1 MIRFKSMFHNAIH
14 SKLFWPSAGI
24 ALILLFNAFFTPG
37 FFNIRLQ
44 DGHLFG
50 SLIDILNRG
59 TPILII
65 ALGMTLVIAKEG
77 IDISVGSVL
86 AIAASLAAFLLQKH
100 VPFVLALLAGLGIG
114 ALCGFWN
121 GLLVAKL
128 KIQPMI
134 ATLILLTV
142 GRGIAQLISGGK
154 IITISDS
161 AYRFVGGGYLLGLPF
176 SVLLAVIIFVILHVI
191 TRKTAFGLFL
201 EAVGSNRVSSEF
213 AGIHST
219 RIMMSVYVICGFCA
233 ALAGIIVSSN
243 ITGADSNNAGLWFEL
258 DAILAVVIGG
268 TSMRGGRFYLGGT
281 VLGALFIQT
290 LTTTIYTLGVPSE
303 SVMVVKAIVIIVV
316 SLVQSDVLRD
326 KLSRQFGQKIRKKV
340 LVNEAA
346 A

>member
-1 MIRFKSMFHNAIH
+1 MRLLKSQYINMVRL
-14 SKLFWPSAGI
+14 KLLWPSIGI
-24 ALILLFNAFFTPG
+24 AVILLFNAFFTPG
-37 FFNIRLQ
+37 FFHIRIQ

-65 ALGMTLVIAKEG
+65 SLGMTLVIAKEG

-86 AIAASLAAFLLQKH
+86 AIAASMAAFLLQKQL
-100 VPFVLALLAGLGIG
+100 PFVTALAAGLGIG
-114 ALCGFWN
+114 ALCGYWN

-154 IITISDS
+154 IITISDP
-161 AYRFVGGGYLLGLPF
+161 AYRFVGGGYWLGLPF
-176 SVLLAVIIFVILHVI
+176 AVILAAFVFIILYFV

-201 EAVGSNRVSSEF
+201 EAVGSNRISSEF
-213 AGIHST
+213 AGIRST
-219 RIMMSVYVICGFCA
+219 RIMITVYVICGFCA

-303 SVMVVKAIVIIVV
+303 SVMVVKAFVILFI
-316 SLVQSDVLRD
+316 SLIQSEVLRV
-326 KLSRQFGQKIRKKV
+326 KLSRMIRKKIRKKV

>member
-1 MIRFKSMFHNAIH
+1 MNLFKSLYINMVRL
-14 SKLFWPSAGI
+14 KLLWPSIGI
-24 ALILLFNAFFTPG
+24 AVILLFNAIFTPG
-37 FFNIRLQ
+37 FFHIRIQ

-65 ALGMTLVIAKEG
+65 SLGMTLVIAKEG

-86 AIAASLAAFLLQKH
+86 AIAASMAAFLLQKQL
-100 VPFVLALLAGLGIG
+100 PFVIALVAGLGIG
-114 ALCGFWN
+114 ALCGYWN
-121 GLLVAKL
+121 GLLVAKM

-154 IITISDS
+154 IITISDP
-161 AYRFVGGGYLLGLPF
+161 AYRFVGGGYWLGLPF
-176 SVLLAVIIFVILHVI
+176 AVILAALVFIILYFVS
-191 TRKTAFGLFL
+191 RRTAFGLFL
-201 EAVGSNRVSSEF
+201 EAVGSNRISSEF

-219 RIMMSVYVICGFCA
+219 RIMITVYVICGFCA

-303 SVMVVKAIVIIVV
+303 SVMVVKAVVILFI
-316 SLVQSDVLRD
+316 SLIQSEVLRV
-326 KLSRQFGQKIRKKV
+326 KLSRMIRKIIGKKV